1 MKIRTDFVT
10 NSSSSSFIIA
20 FRNEKDME
28 EKEEYFS
35 KRYPEYT
42 KQVFED
48 INNFKLTYEEVI
60 DYYSKF
66 VDWIARCQLLYS
78 NNSPYRNKS
87 IDWRF
92 SDEFKTIQDEYAKTL
107 LENIKKKLNNNE
119 IYSVVSYS
127 DDIYSELEHKIMPN
141 MPFVVETINNH

>member
-20 FRNEKDME
+20 FRNEKDKK

-48 INNFKLTYEEVI
+48 INNFKLTYEELTLPM
-60 DYYSKF
+60 SKDRGF
-66 VDWIARCQLLYS
+66 LS
-78 NNSPYRNKS
+78 
-87 IDWRF
+87 
-92 SDEFKTIQDEYAKTL
+92 T
-107 LENIKKKLNNNE
+107 
-119 IYSVVSYS
+119 
-127 DDIYSELEHKIMPN
+127 
-141 MPFVVETINNH
+141 